1 MVTTF
6 EGNTT
11 NKFSTPNTPDIAIL
25 PHTQTQQWN
34 RLKMQLQNDDITWA
48 MVSTGSEEKTPVLHS
63 ETPKVLD
70 NNSQTGQNFEKE
82 IGDIG
87 KNEDDGNEW
96 KVPVSVFSVLAV
108 ALGTIVSVFAVVSYK
123 RQGQSIPMEVSTGSC
138 SLSVVLFSL
147 FPPIFLFI
155 FFSVHLSDCL
165 LLCSACLSGCLPAY
179 LSLSLSEKKS
189 KRGFRKNRRSARN
202 YAAVSVPQL
211 LEHFIS
217 KITF

>member
-123 RQGQSIPMEVSTGSC
+123 RQGQSIHMEVSTGSC

-147 FPPIFLFI
+147 FPPIFLLI
-155 FFSVHLSDCL
+155 FFYVHLSDCL